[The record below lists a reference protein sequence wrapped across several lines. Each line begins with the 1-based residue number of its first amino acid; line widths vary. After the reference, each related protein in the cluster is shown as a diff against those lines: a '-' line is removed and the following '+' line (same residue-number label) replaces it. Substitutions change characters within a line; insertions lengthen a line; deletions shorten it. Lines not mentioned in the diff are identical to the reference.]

1 MYHNIKAKIM
11 KTKLFFLVL
20 LCSLK
25 AVAQIPTTNL
35 DSEYQFTGGSLN
47 DTYGTAENLTRTGSA
62 ATFTSDR
69 FGVAS
74 NAVNLSGDNL
84 MRVPIQNATSLSM
97 SFWVKT
103 GTNDTNYRVVMEQSQ
118 RTNIGNLSNDR
129 GWYVYLRNGIVSL
142 SCNYLWSW
150 YNSANS
156 TTYTGQTGWWDCSSN
171 TNIADNSWHHIVITI
186 TGRSYNSFTPVTHK
200 AFENVYKIYVDNVLK
215 NTYTKT
221 YDAATPTGGTSAS
234 SPDFLPNNNVVIG
247 NNSYGN
253 LAAANR
259 YTDTIDDIRFYK
271 TTLSAANVTSLY
283 QELGYLSTNDFNSFS
298 DFSIYPNPANDFI
311 SVKSNENIESLEIL
325 SLEGRKIK
333 SANASTIDISN
344 LSTGIYL
351 LQVKTEEGKTGI
363 KKVIKN

>member
-1 MYHNIKAKIM
+1 M

-69 FGVAS
+69 IGVAS

-142 SCNYLWSW
+142 SCNYLWRW
-150 YNSANS
+150 TANGGLN
-156 TTYTGQTGWWDCSSN
+156 TYTGQTGWWDCASN
-171 TNIADNSWHHIVITI
+171 INIADNNWHHVAITI
-186 TGRSYNSFTPVTHK
+186 TGRSYYNYAGAPNW

-215 NTYTKT
+215 NTITRT
-221 YDAATPTGGTSAS
+221 YNATTATGGNGTS

-298 DFSIYPNPANDFI
+298 DFSIYPNPTNDFI